1 MNYDYKLIK
10 LEIEDNIA
18 VLTLNDPG
26 AMNGFSLDMLLE
38 ITEAMERIED
48 QSNGVRC
55 LVMTGAGRAFS
66 SGANLNDP
74 NRKPLVTGKLDSGL
88 FLEKWYMPLFLR
100 LSDLE
105 MPFIT
110 AVNGVAAGVGMS
122 FALAGDMI
130 LAARSAYFLQAF
142 RHVGLVPD
150 GGATFVIPR
159 LIGKVR
165 AMELM
170 LLGER
175 LPAEKALE
183 WGMISR
189 VYDDA
194 DLMPEAMKLA
204 RNFAEGPTLS
214 LGIMRKLCWQ
224 GLNNTYIEQIYQER
238 KYQRIMGVSEDYR
251 EGVTAF
257 KEKRKAKFKGR

>member
-1 MNYDYKLIK
+1 MSYDFKLIN
-10 LEIEDNIA
+10 LDIEENVA
-18 VLTLNDPG
+18 VITLNDPT
-26 AMNGFSLDMLLE
+26 AMNGFSLNMLVE
-38 ITEAMERIED
+38 MTDAMELVED
-48 QSNGVRC
+48 PANGVRC
-55 LVMTGAGRAFS
+55 LVMTGAGKAFS

-74 NRKPLVTGKLDSGL
+74 ARKPTITGKQDRGL
-88 FLEKWYMPLFLR
+88 FLEKWYMPLYLR
-100 LSDLE
+100 LADLRF
-105 MPFIT
+105 PFLT
-110 AVNGVAAGVGMS
+110 AVNGACAGVAVS

-142 RHVGLVPD
+142 RRIGLIPD

-183 WGMISR
+183 WGMINR

-194 DLMPEAMKLA
+194 DLMPETMKLA
-204 RNFAEGPTLS
+204 KDLAEGPFS
-214 LGIMRKLCWQ
+214 LGLMRKAVCE
-224 GLNNTYIEQIYQER
+224 GMNNTYIEQIYLER
-238 KYQRIMGVSEDYR
+238 KYQRMCGESYDNA
-251 EGVTAF
+251 EGVLAF
-257 KEKRKAKFKGR
+257 KEKRPPKFLGR

>member
-1 MNYDYKLIK
+1 MTHDFKLIK
-10 LEIEDNIA
+10 LEIADNIA
-18 VLTLNDPG
+18 VLSLNNPG
-26 AMNGFSLDMLLE
+26 AMNSFSLDMLVEL
-38 ITEAMERIED
+38 TDAMELVED
-48 QSNGVRC
+48 PANGARC

-66 SGANLNDP
+66 AGANLNDP
-74 NRKPLVTGKLDSGL
+74 SRKPTITGKHDKGGY
-88 FLEKWYMPLFLR
+88 LEKWYMPLFLR
-100 LSDLE
+100 LSELR

-110 AVNGVAAGVGMS
+110 AVNGAAAGVGVS

-142 RHVGLVPD
+142 RRIGLIPD

-165 AMELM
+165 TMELM

-183 WGMISR
+183 WGMINR

-194 DLMPEAMKLA
+194 ELMPETMKLA
-204 RNFAEGPTLS
+204 KDLADGPTLA
-214 LGIMRKLCWQ
+214 LGLMRKACWE
-224 GLNNTYIEQIYQER
+224 GLNNNYIEQVWVER
-238 KYQRIMGVSEDYR
+238 KYQRICGESYDNE
-251 EGVTAF
+251 EGVLAF
-257 KEKRKAKFKGR
+257 KEKRPPKFLGR